1 MNPEETSKLVAPA
14 TPRLLEGKVA
24 IITGATLTIDGGKLA
39 AGA

>member
-1 MNPEETSKLVAPA
+1 MPDTVPPGDAAPG

-24 IITGATLTIDGGKLA
+24 IITGATIPIDGGKLA